1 MREIGAAIL
10 TKKPA
15 RWAGFVRS
23 RQCASAIELTL
34 SQLCSR
40 CIRILGNDLT
50 QNALRLVPV
59 TQADLNICQL
69 VEGIRHLV
77 VLRIRLAH
85 SSERLT
91 SPLQVALCQVDLAK
105 PVLSV
110 ASVLTVRVLAQEC
123 RESLA
128 GLVEILRL
136 DQVESSVVIELSFSG
151 SPDALCD
158 WPWLAAAGA
167 ELPADAAVLLD
178 GAS

>member
-1 MREIGAAIL
+1 MG
-10 TKKPA
+10 
-15 RWAGFVRS
+15 GFRSS

-50 QNALRLVPV
+50 QNALRLVPI
-59 TQADLNICQL
+59 TQTDLNICQL

-91 SPLQVALCQVDLAK
+91 GPLQVALCQVDLAK
-105 PVLSV
+105 PVLGV

-123 RESLA
+123 SESLA

-136 DQVESSVVIELSFSG
+136 DQVESSVVIELFLCRIARC
-151 SPDALCD
+151 ALRLAL
-158 WPWLAAAGA
+158 LAAAGA

-178 GAS
+178 GAG